1 LKVFVDGK
9 EIELDR
15 GASLGDALKTA
26 GAKPAQGA
34 IIGVVK
40 GRGEQSLQTN
50 SYWLNTT
57 KGKLRIEL
65 LDNDLQKIWH
75 ESINDI
81 VASEVRWASTSGVAF
96 GPFSSSI
103 SFGREAHEYNRWEIA
118 IGAAGF
124 EAEKTQL
131 IFVRR
136 RHSAAYGVPAEG
148 GLLAHVVG
156 GKNTLDRLEIG
167 DKILA
172 IEPIVEWQDLTEKLA
187 TQDMTLPLEDGMEV
201 FTEVQVEL
209 MEDAPYG
216 AEFFLALTRGGT
228 LKVDSVS
235 SSYISSDQL
244 LAEPI
249 AFEHRE
255 PRLEGAVTVRTSGR
269 GLGRIFIYKA
279 DRTSNPGHSIVGR
292 VNAGMDMVKL
302 AEPGQLVTVRV
313 KPERIMLM
321 GSKLSDALVLLKERG
336 IDVEVDGLG
345 GQSGEDAVVVR
356 QDPRATMEILKAKK
370 VKLLTMP
377 ANRLVAIELYHDLAP
392 KTLDYFRHVT
402 GLKERPVGPLPVYF
416 VYENTILFKPEID
429 AVSYKELLPENKPT
443 GPVPAGSIG
452 ISNQV
457 SKKIGLVGVRL
468 VQDKRYG
475 PSGEKFEATNIIG
488 RVLEPEKLKDVKEG
502 ETIYVLEVR

>member
-1 LKVFVDGK
+1 LRVFVDGK
-9 EIELDR
+9 EIEINR
-15 GASLGDALKTA
+15 GASLGDALGLA

-34 IIGVVK
+34 IVGVVK
-40 GRGEQSLQTN
+40 GRGEKSRQTN

-65 LDNDLQKIWH
+65 LENDLQKIWH
-75 ESINDI
+75 ESVSRI
-81 VASEVRWASTSGVAF
+81 VGSEARWSSASGVAF
-96 GPFSSSI
+96 GPFSSTI
-103 SFGREAHEYNRWEIA
+103 SFGREAHEYNRWEVVL
-118 IGAAGF
+118 GAAGF

-167 DKILA
+167 DRILA
-172 IEPIVEWQDLTEKLA
+172 VEPIVEWQDLTEKLA
-187 TQDMTLPLEDGMEV
+187 TQDMTLPLEEGMEI

-209 MEDAPYG
+209 EEDAPYG

-228 LKVDSVS
+228 FLVDSVT

-292 VNAGMDMVKL
+292 VSAGMDMVKL
-302 AEPGQLVTVRV
+302 AGHGSLVTVRV

-321 GSKLSDALVLLKERG
+321 GAKLSDALALLKDRG
-336 IDVEVDGLG
+336 IEFEVDGHT
-345 GQSGEDAVVVR
+345 GEDAVVVK
-356 QDPRATMEILKAKK
+356 QDPRATMEILKKKK

-416 VYENTILFKPEID
+416 VYENTILFKPEVD

-475 PSGEKFEATNIIG
+475 PSGEKFEATNIVG
-488 RVLEPEKLKDVKEG
+488 RVLEPDKLKDVKEG

>member
-1 LKVFVDGK
+1 MRVFVDGK
-9 EIELDR
+9 EIEINR
-15 GASLGDALKTA
+15 GASLGDALGLA

-34 IIGVVK
+34 IVGVVK
-40 GRGEQSLQTN
+40 GRGEKSRQTN

-65 LDNDLQKIWH
+65 LENDLQKIWH
-75 ESINDI
+75 ESVSRI
-81 VASEVRWASTSGVAF
+81 VGSEARWSSASGVAF

-103 SFGREAHEYNRWEIA
+103 SFGREAHEYNRWEVVL
-118 IGAAGF
+118 GAAGF

-167 DKILA
+167 DRILA
-172 IEPIVEWQDLTEKLA
+172 VEPIVEWQDLTEKLA
-187 TQDMTLPLEDGMEV
+187 TQDMTLPLEEGMEI

-209 MEDAPYG
+209 VEDAPYG

-228 LKVDSVS
+228 FLVDSVT

-292 VNAGMDMVKL
+292 VSAGMDMVKL
-302 AEPGQLVTVRV
+302 AGHGSLVTVRV

-321 GSKLSDALVLLKERG
+321 GAKLSDALALLKDRG
-336 IDVEVDGLG
+336 IEFEVDGHT
-345 GQSGEDAVVVR
+345 GEDAVVVK
-356 QDPRATMEILKAKK
+356 QDPRATMEILKKKK

-416 VYENTILFKPEID
+416 VYENTILFKPEVD

-475 PSGEKFEATNIIG
+475 PSGEKFEATNIVG